1 MEKSVLSLLRLFG
14 PGGIKLAEFKPCCFV
29 IEALD
34 LLIYLHKDCSYRSH
48 WVKGTNMDLLL
59 DSYTDEVVGVQIWG
73 YSRLLLPP
81 TPLDK
86 AA

>member
-1 MEKSVLSLLRLFG
+1 MGSILNLFG
-14 PGGIKLAEFKPCCFV
+14 PNAVELPEFKPCCLA

-34 LLIYLHKDCSYRSH
+34 LLIYLHKDCSYRSRQ
-48 WVKGTNMDLLL
+48 VKGTNMDLLL
-59 DSYTDEVVGVQIWG
+59 DPYSDEVVGMQIWG